1 MAGAD
6 SEAAGKQFKLQAVRT
21 YLLNAVPIYAF
32 FLLMDRVYQ
41 FIRFGSWTNTYVDI
55 FAQEQRQMNPSLPA
69 NFPFNGGWFR
79 GGIDSGVIGPFF
91 APAKSIFLFDPPFLL
106 VLVLTVLLWKRMT
119 LAVRAFFA
127 ATLVMLAAYVAFYA
141 RYNWW
146 AGDFAWGDRYISSA
160 VELTT
165 LLAIPLLL
173 RYREV
178 LGRAVWYFGLAVT
191 GASVVIQCASLAF
204 WLPLEIYQMDAFGR
218 HTWVVFL
225 RFKNIAAFALG
236 VARGVGAEYA
246 DYVRRSVGRGA
257 HYGVELPAIAAAPYR
272 CGSTVG
278 RTCSLWRVVRR
289 CGCAGGC
296 FGQVV

>member
-1 MAGAD
+1 
-6 SEAAGKQFKLQAVRT
+6 
-21 YLLNAVPIYAF
+21 
-32 FLLMDRVYQ
+32 MDRVYQ

-55 FAQEQRQMNPSLPA
+55 FAQEQRQMNSTLPA

-79 GGIDSGVIGPFF
+79 GGIDSGVVGPFL
-91 APAKSIFLFDPPFLL
+91 APAKSVFLFDPMFLL
-106 VLVLTVLLWKRMT
+106 VLVLAVLLWKRMT

-160 VELTT
+160 IELTT

-173 RYREV
+173 HYREV

-204 WLPLEIYQMDAFGR
+204 WLPLEIYQMDAFGH

-236 VARGVGAEYA
+236 RRAAWGLNTPTMFEDSWDAVHITAWNFLPSLLRHVGAA
-246 DYVRRSVGRGA
+246 PLWAVHVL
-257 HYGVELPAIAAAPYR
+257 YGVWVVVAVALVLASVRLYR
-272 CGSTVG
+272 VLSAV
-278 RTCSLWRVVRR
+278 
-289 CGCAGGC
+289 
-296 FGQVV
+296 